1 LEEKKTISTLR
12 QIVLF
17 SSCFLLGVLFF
28 ITLFGVKNINPL
40 DTSWVK
46 YGGGDNFQ
54 HYIGWRFF
62 REFPW
67 TRYFLFMR
75 NLNYPVGS
83 SVIITDSNPL
93 FCTFFKLFRNVLPP
107 EFQFNG
113 IWLTLCFGLQGLFS
127 ALIAFKM
134 TGSPFFSVL
143 FSAFA
148 ILNPV
153 ILQRAAI
160 HDTLAAHWLIL
171 FAIFNAINWNKKWNS
186 IAWILNI
193 ILVMMIHI
201 YFLPMIGLF
210 FLLQIIRMIQKK
222 IKWWKIIETCLFVIL
237 TIFVCYFLLG
247 YQYIQPET
255 TSFGDLSM
263 NLNAFINP
271 DGNSSLLSDRPTFPL
286 QYEGFNYWGL
296 GLICLFLLSLLFLS
310 GKIIKNSWIY
320 FVVCIIYL
328 LIPLSNH
335 ITWDNH
341 VLLSFPLPE
350 NILSKL
356 SIFRSSGRLSW
367 PFYYLALLTSF
378 VLFSR
383 YAKKNKK
390 FRPIFTVIITLCFVV
405 QIIDFSDF
413 ILSYQN
419 RFHQI
424 ADREVTTQLSQD
436 QWNDIFGN
444 VEHLAITEGDSKIID
459 AFALM
464 AIENKITFN
473 RSANA
478 RGIKNIF
485 GGENIPIS
493 ELILTKKFEAKT
505 IYILLDQET
514 ISVAEKILP
523 EDISELDG
531 IKYFIFP

>member
-1 LEEKKTISTLR
+1 MEEKKTISTLR

-93 FCTFFKLFRNVLPP
+93 FCTFFKLFHDVLPP

-127 ALIAFKM
+127 ALIAFKI
-134 TGSPFFSVL
+134 TENSIFSIF

-171 FAIFNAINWNKKWNS
+171 FAIFNAINWNKNGIQSLDFKYYPGDDDS
-186 IAWILNI
+186 
-193 ILVMMIHI
+193 
-201 YFLPMIGLF
+201 YLF
-210 FLLQIIRMIQKK
+210 SSDDRLIFLLQIIRMIQK

-286 QYEGFNYWGL
+286 QYEGFNYW
-296 GLICLFLLSLLFLS
+296 
-310 GKIIKNSWIY
+310 
-320 FVVCIIYL
+320 V
-328 LIPLSNH
+328 
-335 ITWDNH
+335 D
-341 VLLSFPLPE
+341 
-350 NILSKL
+350 
-356 SIFRSSGRLSW
+356 
-367 PFYYLALLTSF
+367 
-378 VLFSR
+378 
-383 YAKKNKK
+383 
-390 FRPIFTVIITLCFVV
+390 
-405 QIIDFSDF
+405 
-413 ILSYQN
+413 
-419 RFHQI
+419 
-424 ADREVTTQLSQD
+424 
-436 QWNDIFGN
+436 
-444 VEHLAITEGDSKIID
+444 
-459 AFALM
+459 
-464 AIENKITFN
+464 
-473 RSANA
+473 
-478 RGIKNIF
+478 
-485 GGENIPIS
+485 
-493 ELILTKKFEAKT
+493 
-505 IYILLDQET
+505 
-514 ISVAEKILP
+514 
-523 EDISELDG
+523 
-531 IKYFIFP
+531 